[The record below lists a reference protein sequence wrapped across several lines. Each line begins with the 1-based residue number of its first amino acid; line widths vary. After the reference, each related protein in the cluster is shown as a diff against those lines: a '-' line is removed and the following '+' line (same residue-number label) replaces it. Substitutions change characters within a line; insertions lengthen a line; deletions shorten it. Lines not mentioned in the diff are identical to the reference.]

1 MISPDLI
8 LITPCPAPDAQIFRF
23 AAVQTAAGT
32 PDPSAGLFSTVG
44 RIESSL
50 CFAPEDANRP
60 AMNEIRLH
68 NTLSGQTEP
77 FVPLKPGEVG
87 IYTCGPTVY
96 DYAHIGN
103 YRTFVFQ
110 DILRRFLKLRGF
122 KLMHVMNLTDVDDRI
137 IANAAAAG
145 VGIREYTQ
153 KFVQAF
159 FDDCKTLSI
168 EAPEHWI
175 RATDYID
182 DMVKLIQ
189 RLQEKAY
196 TYAGEGSIYYRIAK
210 FPDYGKLSKIDVS
223 GIQVGARVDNDR
235 YEKESARDFALWKAP
250 KPGEHFWE
258 TPIGPGR
265 PGWHIECS
273 AMAMKF
279 LGATLDIHTGGI
291 DLAFPHHENEIAQ
304 SEAATG
310 KPFVRYWLHSEHLL
324 VEGEKMSKSLGNF
337 FTLRDLFA
345 KGYKPSALRF
355 ALASV
360 PYRRQLNFTFDGLQQ
375 AASAVERLRN
385 FADRLAQG
393 KFPPGQQPGM
403 AERIAQA
410 KNDFDAGL
418 SDDLNTARALAAAYD
433 LVREANI
440 AIDKGEFRQGDVAAA
455 QEFLATFDRVFA
467 VLADNDAQKLQTL
480 GYGDASGA
488 ATDAEIE
495 KLVAERQDARKRR
508 DFAASDRI
516 RQELADRGIIVEDSR
531 DGTVRWKRK

>member
-1 MISPDLI
+1 MTEI
-8 LITPCPAPDAQIFRF
+8 
-23 AAVQTAAGT
+23 
-32 PDPSAGLFSTVG
+32 
-44 RIESSL
+44 
-50 CFAPEDANRP
+50 CF
-60 AMNEIRLH
+60 H
-68 NTLSGQTEP
+68 NTLSGNTEP
-77 FVPLKPGEVG
+77 FVPLKPGEAG
-87 IYTCGPTVY
+87 MYTCGPTVY

-122 KLMHVMNLTDVDDRI
+122 KLTHVMNLTDVDDRI

-145 VGIREYTQ
+145 LGIREYTE
-153 KFVQAF
+153 KFAQAF

-168 EAPEHWI
+168 QSPEHWI
-175 RATDYID
+175 RATDHIE
-182 DMVKLIQ
+182 DMVKLIEK
-189 RLQEKAY
+189 LQQKSF
-196 TYAGEGSIYYRIAK
+196 TYPSDGSIYYRIAK

-223 GIQVGARVDNDR
+223 GIQAGARVDVDR

-250 KPGEHFWE
+250 KPGEHSWD
-258 TPIGPGR
+258 TAIGPGR

-273 AMAMKF
+273 AMAMKY
-279 LGATLDIHTGGI
+279 LGETLDIHTGGI

-310 KPFVRYWLHSEHLL
+310 KPFVRYWLHAEHLL

-385 FADRLAQG
+385 FADRLRDRE
-393 KFPPGQQPGM
+393 FPAGQQPGM
-403 AERIAQA
+403 ADRISQA
-410 KNDFDAGL
+410 SEDFDAGL
-418 SDDLNTARALAAAYD
+418 SDDLNTAQALAAVFD
-433 LVREANI
+433 FVREANI
-440 AIDKGEFRQGDVAAA
+440 AMDKGEFRQGDVAAA

-467 VLADNDAQKLQTL
+467 VLEDNDTEKLQAL
-480 GYGDASGA
+480 GYVDESAMS
-488 ATDAEIE
+488 DSDVE
-495 KLVAERQDARKRR
+495 KMIAERQAARQRR
-508 DFAASDRI
+508 DFASSDRV
-516 RQELADRGIIVEDSR
+516 RKELVERGILIEDNK

>member
-1 MISPDLI
+1 
-8 LITPCPAPDAQIFRF
+8 
-23 AAVQTAAGT
+23 
-32 PDPSAGLFSTVG
+32 
-44 RIESSL
+44 
-50 CFAPEDANRP
+50 
-60 AMNEIRLH
+60 MNEIRVH
-68 NTLSGQTEP
+68 NTLSGKVEP
-77 FVPLKPGEVG
+77 FVPQKPGEVS

-110 DILRRFLKLRGF
+110 DILRRFLELRGF
-122 KLMHVMNLTDVDDRI
+122 KLNHVMNLTDVDDRI
-137 IANAAAAG
+137 IANAAKAG
-145 VGIREYTQ
+145 VSIRDYTA

-189 RLQEKAY
+189 RLQEKSF
-196 TYAGEGSIYYRIAK
+196 TYSGEGSIYYRIAK
-210 FPDYGKLSKIDVS
+210 FPEYGKLSKIDVT
-223 GIQVGARVDNDR
+223 GIQAGARVDNDR

-273 AMAMKF
+273 AMAMHY
-279 LGATLDIHTGGI
+279 LGETIDIHTGGI

-304 SEAATG
+304 SEGATG
-310 KPFVRYWLHSEHLL
+310 KKFVNYWMHAEHLL

-345 KGYKPSALRF
+345 KGYKPSTLRYALV
-355 ALASV
+355 SV

-375 AASAVERLRN
+375 AANSVERLRN
-385 FADRLAQG
+385 FSDRLTRE
-393 KFPPGQQPGM
+393 KFLEGSAPGM
-403 AERIAQA
+403 AERITQA
-410 KNDFDAGL
+410 ANDFDAAL
-418 SDDLNTARALAAAYD
+418 ADDLNTAMALGVAYD
-433 LVREANI
+433 FVREANI
-440 AIDKGEFRQGDVAAA
+440 AMDKGEFRQGDVAAA
-455 QEFLATFDRVFA
+455 KEFLANFDRVFA
-467 VLADNDAQKLQTL
+467 VIADTDAEKLAAL
-480 GYGDASGA
+480 GYGNADGA
-488 ATDAEIE
+488 ISDGEVE

-508 DFAASDRI
+508 DFPASDRI
-516 RQELADRGIIVEDSR
+516 RKELAERGIILEDGR
-531 DGTVRWKRK
+531 DGSVRWKRK